1 MDLVQNWNRFQT
13 YRQMHA
19 CLPFALEAD
28 IIVYTNRNR
37 HLESSLCVHCTF
49 RLKKE
54 SFKIFH
60 SINFNENL
68 TSRAK
73 RTQFVGLFGIY
84 WSHFLTK
91 KFHSYIDVNFTGKGG
106 KIRPLLGSYG
116 LWAGRDL
123 YRATPALTRGLGFC
137 GLVRRTV
144 PLPWLVQQERA
155 TADLLEP
162 GSHEKKRTQR

>member
-1 MDLVQNWNRFQT
+1 
-13 YRQMHA
+13 MHA
-19 CLPFALEAD
+19 CLPLELEAD

-84 WSHFLTK
+84 CSHFLTK
-91 KFHSYIDVNFTGKGG
+91 NFIHILTLTLPVKTAKF
-106 KIRPLLGSYG
+106 RPLLGTYG
-116 LWAGRDL
+116 L
-123 YRATPALTRGLGFC
+123 
-137 GLVRRTV
+137 
-144 PLPWLVQQERA
+144 
-155 TADLLEP
+155 
-162 GSHEKKRTQR
+162 